1 MNIFNTY
8 QNTEPKFRTFTTLI
22 MPLVMISVILAEWSR
37 SSISYTIS
45 AILILLYLSM
55 SLNDLSLSRKLFIIL
70 GSTLTIISVLILPD
84 WLNVS
89 VEALTKSTFVAT
101 FFLSLCCLRKAAS
114 SSPAMEK
121 CGRYLAEK
129 KTSIRYL
136 TLTFGGHMFG
146 VILSFGSISLLGS
159 LAE

>member
-101 FFLSLCCLRKAAS
+101 FFIPLLSQKSGIIFSCNGKVRAIS
-114 SSPAMEK
+114 S
-121 CGRYLAEK
+121 
-129 KTSIRYL
+129 
-136 TLTFGGHMFG
+136 
-146 VILSFGSISLLGS
+146 
-159 LAE
+159 